1 MSRKEVALR
10 LASIADKFHWFSKL
24 CQCDQWWGKM
34 KMIEGQLFQIEV
46 EEYLLDER
54 DAAIALAKFCTGS
67 LALAAP
73 QQVQETP
80 QAEDSQIAIQREKD
94 EKPRIASNGY
104 VAAWIDKLNED
115 EDLCFQKLCEC
126 NQDKHMPAA
135 SKREWQKTFE
145 LHSQEL
151 AKLRTRLRDIQM
163 GLCIDSKAVFSNGFE
178 SIASFRADA
187 KTFETLALERLRSQ
201 RQLERLHLEC
211 LRDLLMHS

>member
-24 CQCDQWWGKM
+24 CQCDQLWGKM

-67 LALAAP
+67 LANGP

-80 QAEDSQIAIQREKD
+80 QAEDSQIAIQREND

-135 SKREWQKTFE
+135 SKRKWQKTFE

-163 GLCIDSKAVFSNGFE
+163 GLCTDSKAVFSNGFE

-187 KTFETLALERLRSQ
+187 RTFETSYANIVLRSQ
-201 RQLERLHLEC
+201 RQLERLHLER

>member
-1 MSRKEVALR
+1 
-10 LASIADKFHWFSKL
+10 
-24 CQCDQWWGKM
+24 M
-34 KMIEGQLFQIEV
+34 KMIEARLFQIEV

-54 DAAIALAKFCTGS
+54 EAAIALAKFCTGS
-67 LALAAP
+67 LASAAP

-80 QAEDSQIAIQREKD
+80 QAEDPQIAIQREKD
-94 EKPRIASNGY
+94 EKTRIESNGY

-163 GLCIDSKAVFSNGFE
+163 GLCTDSKGVFFNGFE
-178 SIASFRADA
+178 SIASFRTDA
-187 KTFETLALERLRSQ
+187 GTFETSYAKKKL
-201 RQLERLHLEC
+201 
-211 LRDLLMHS
+211 